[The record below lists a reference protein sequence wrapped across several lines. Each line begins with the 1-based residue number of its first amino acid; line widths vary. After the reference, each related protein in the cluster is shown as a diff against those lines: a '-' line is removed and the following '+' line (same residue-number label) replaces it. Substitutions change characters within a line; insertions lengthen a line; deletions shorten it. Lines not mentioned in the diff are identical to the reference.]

1 MAMTTKPINVETVK
15 KLLEGYKILDRLIDG
30 HRKIIAKS
38 ESYAAQCSDDFRQ
51 QIIKPF
57 QKEIQKLIHNDQ
69 QCKENILKLLEYAD
83 NDFDRDLLRVRYID
97 GQSYYDIAYMIGY
110 CESHTM
116 RLYRDAIKRLTEN
129 AADLPPFRY

>member
-15 KLLEGYKILDRLIDG
+15 KLLEGYKILDILIDG

-83 NDFDRDLLRVRYID
+83 SDFDRDLLRMRYIED
-97 GQSYYDIAYMIGY
+97 QSYYDIAYTIGY
-110 CESHTM
+110 SEGHTM
-116 RLYRDAIKRLTEN
+116 RLYRDALIRLTEN